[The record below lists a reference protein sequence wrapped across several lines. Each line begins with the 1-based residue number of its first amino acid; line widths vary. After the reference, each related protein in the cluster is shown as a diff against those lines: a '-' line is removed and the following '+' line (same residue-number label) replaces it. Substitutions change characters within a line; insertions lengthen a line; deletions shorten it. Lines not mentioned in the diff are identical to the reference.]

1 MYSEILNRL
10 DEETSLHNL
19 TPRTCKAYR
28 ESVLRF
34 LKYTGKDP
42 QKLTDDDAR
51 AYLLHKQQ
59 NGIKAQTYNH
69 YHGGIHFFYRY
80 VLRVPFDPDKVP
92 RMKTERFLPTVLTRS
107 EVTELLNAET
117 DLKYKAMYTL
127 MYSSGLRLSEVIHL
141 DYKDI
146 SRKDMLIHVR
156 RSKSRQDRY
165 VILSKVALTILTEY
179 WRKCGRPKE
188 VLFPSRW
195 TGSYLDSSSVGQKF
209 RACVRK
215 TSIKKSVTP
224 HSLRHSFA
232 THLMED
238 GVEIRF
244 IQALLGHRDPKSTE
258 VYLHISNKS
267 LIGIKSP
274 LDNMFESGALQ

>member
-34 LKYTGKDP
+34 LKYTRKDP
-42 QKLTDDDAR
+42 QELTDDDAR

-59 NGIKAQTYNH
+59 NGIKARTYNH

-92 RMKTERFLPTVLTRS
+92 RMKTDMFLPTVLTRA
-107 EVTELLNAET
+107 EVAELLNTET

-141 DYKDI
+141 DYEDI
-146 SRKDMLIHVR
+146 SRKAMLIHVR
-156 RSKSRQDRY
+156 KSKSRQDRY
-165 VILSKVALTILTEY
+165 VILSKVALTILTENLIVSVIVLRLTLWKTALRY
-179 WRKCGRPKE
+179 
-188 VLFPSRW
+188 VLFRHFSDIAIQSLLRC
-195 TGSYLDSSSVGQKF
+195 T
-209 RACVRK
+209 C
-215 TSIKKSVTP
+215 TS
-224 HSLRHSFA
+224 A
-232 THLMED
+232 TN
-238 GVEIRF
+238 
-244 IQALLGHRDPKSTE
+244 P
-258 VYLHISNKS
+258 
-267 LIGIKSP
+267 
-274 LDNMFESGALQ
+274 

>member
-34 LKYTGKDP
+34 LKYIGKDP
-42 QKLTDDDAR
+42 QDLTDDDAR
-51 AYLLHKQQ
+51 VYLLHKQQ
-59 NGIKAQTYNH
+59 NGIKARTYNH

-92 RMKTERFLPTVLTRS
+92 RMKIDMFLPTVLTRY
-107 EVTELLNAET
+107 EVTELLNAEA
-117 DLKYKAMYTL
+117 DLKYKAMYAL

-141 DYKDI
+141 DYEDI

-156 RSKSRQDRY
+156 KSKNRQDRY
-165 VILSKVALTILTEY
+165 VILSTVALTILTEY
-179 WRKCGRPKE
+179 WRKCGKPKG

-195 TGSYLDSSSVGQKF
+195 TGSYLNPSSVGQKF

-267 LIGIKSP
+267 LIGVKSP
-274 LDNMFESGALQ
+274 LDNMFESGVLQ